1 MPRVWLNQ
9 NNMKQIL
16 IPGLGAILAAVI
28 VMGCNTTQQ
37 TTAYKTIGSLEVTAQ
52 TGIDIYDTLVIN
64 KTISTNSF
72 VIVSR
77 AYNQFQADALLA
89 ATVSEDGTNAL
100 ATTNLITEAAS
111 LSSVITTA
119 ISLK

>member
-1 MPRVWLNQ
+1 
-9 NNMKQIL
+9 MKQIL
-16 IPGLGAILAAVI
+16 IPGFGAILAAVI

-52 TGIDIYDTLVIN
+52 TGVDDYDTLVIN

-89 ATVSEDGTNAL
+89 ATISEDGTNAL